1 MSGGGV
7 ISDLQRF
14 LAIGGGADVE
24 TGFGQSELIGHAE
37 KLAVVDQEHFGLEFP
52 SHELRKHLFQLL

>member
-1 MSGGGV
+1 
-7 ISDLQRF
+7 LQRF